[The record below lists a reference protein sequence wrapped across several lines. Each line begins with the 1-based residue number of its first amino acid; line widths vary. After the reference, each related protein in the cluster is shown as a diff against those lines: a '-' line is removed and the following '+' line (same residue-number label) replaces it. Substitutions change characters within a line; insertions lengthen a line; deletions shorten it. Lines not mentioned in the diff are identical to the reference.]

1 MKRLV
6 VLFPVVVCLLVATVL
21 HAVAQDELVVI
32 TNKTIK
38 DYQTV
43 IEFDLRE
50 LPVRALLQ
58 FEAFVKNRDVCPL
71 TYTPGRATLNGQFLT
86 ELRNGAALRFHQ
98 RTDALKLAGNS
109 LTYQPGSCQ
118 RGDDKLGAVR
128 GLVVSSAP

>member
-1 MKRLV
+1 MKRSV
-6 VLFPVVVCLLVATVL
+6 VLFLVVVCLLVAPVL

-50 LPVRALLQ
+50 RPMHAVLQ
-58 FEAFVKNRDVCPL
+58 FEAFVKNRNACPL
-71 TYTPGRATLNGQFLT
+71 TYKPGRATLNGQFLA
-86 ELRNGAALRFHQ
+86 ELKTGNSLKFQQ
-98 RTDALKLAGNS
+98 RTDALKLAGNK
-109 LTYQPGSCQ
+109 LTFEPGSCQ

>member
-1 MKRLV
+1 MKRSV
-6 VLFPVVVCLLVATVL
+6 VLFLVAVCLLVASVL
-21 HAVAQDELVVI
+21 HAVAKDELVVI

-50 LPVRALLQ
+50 LPIHALLQ
-58 FEAFVKNRDVCPL
+58 FEAFVRDRNVCPL
-71 TYTPGRATLNGQFLT
+71 TYTPGRATLNGQFLA
-86 ELRNGAALRFHQ
+86 ELRHGVTLKFQQKA
-98 RTDALKLAGNS
+98 DALKLAGNR
-109 LTYQPGSCQ
+109 LIFQPGSCQ